1 MYKIVLYSDERNLLE
16 PIVEVF
22 KEYLPRLSE
31 SHFKILKFY
40 SSLELNEFNE
50 QENIADIYFL
60 NISNK
65 NIENSLSIGKRIR
78 QLNPY
83 AFIIYITNINTYL
96 DDYLKILP
104 FAILPKPVSKKQ
116 LFALLSTI
124 FKLLKNAELSL
135 LEIKTKKGIVTI
147 DRRLITFVEYE
158 NHHLFI
164 HTKNGSIIKSTTI
177 RTSFK
182 KWMEPLLKY
191 ESFISPHKSYLIN
204 MDYVQKIMNDHTFV
218 MQRQEIIPIS
228 NQSFKQIKAKYLK
241 YIKNNYAIN
250 NIKKITDHSY

>member
-83 AFIIYITNINTYL
+83 AFIIYITNINTYQ

-135 LEIKTKKGIVTI
+135 LEIKTKKGTVTI

-164 HTKNGSIIKSTTI
+164 HTKNGSII
-177 RTSFK
+177 
-182 KWMEPLLKY
+182 
-191 ESFISPHKSYLIN
+191 
-204 MDYVQKIMNDHTFV
+204 
-218 MQRQEIIPIS
+218 
-228 NQSFKQIKAKYLK
+228 
-241 YIKNNYAIN
+241 
-250 NIKKITDHSY
+250 

>member
-1 MYKIVLYSDERNLLE
+1 MYKIVLYSDESNLLE

-22 KEYLPRLSE
+22 KEYLPKLSE

-60 NISNK
+60 NISNR

-83 AFIIYITNINTYL
+83 AFIIYITNINTYQK
-96 DDYLKILP
+96 DYLKILP
-104 FAILPKPVSKKQ
+104 FAILPKPFSKKQ
-116 LFALLSTI
+116 LFSLLSTI

-135 LEIKTKKGIVTI
+135 LEIKTKKGTSTI
-147 DRRLITFVEYE
+147 DRRLITFVEYK
-158 NHHLFI
+158 NHYLFI

-191 ESFISPHKSYLIN
+191 DSFVSPHKSYLIN

-218 MQRQEIIPIS
+218 MQKQEIIPIS
-228 NQSFKQIKAKYLK
+228 NQSFKQVKAKYLN

-250 NIKKITDHSY
+250 NPEMITNHSY